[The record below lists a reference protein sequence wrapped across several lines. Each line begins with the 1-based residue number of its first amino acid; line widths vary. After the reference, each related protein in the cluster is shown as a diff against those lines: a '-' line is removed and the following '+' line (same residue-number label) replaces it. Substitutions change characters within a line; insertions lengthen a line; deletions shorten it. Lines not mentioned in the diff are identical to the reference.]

1 MYELLPGGSLDAAIR
16 DDRRAR
22 ELTWRTRVRIAA
34 CVAKALKGMRKKKDE
49 LGAAVLHFMKVNRID
64 EFQVG
69 DGKLMR
75 KNSKRTEAL
84 KKEYI
89 IATLKTALGDETRV
103 DAVMTEMNA
112 NRTTT
117 ELESLRRTRQGKST
131 V

>member
-1 MYELLPGGSLDAAIR
+1 MSAPPLTETTFKDAVRMYVELYD
-16 DDRRAR
+16 
-22 ELTWRTRVRIAA
+22 ELIEAS
-34 CVAKALKGMRKKKDE
+34 KALKGMRKKKDE